1 MPAADEVS
9 RLQRGTDP
17 ECRLFQQIA
26 EQGHYA
32 GRIQPTS
39 TRQGTYAAAPNGVL
53 LASANT
59 NDPKRMADMLRRA
72 LEKWNSMS
80 KEQRVRQDDPRAWAD
95 QLQRPERLY
104 PEGGLVLR
112 VVVRDLP
119 RDADGERPCRPSDWR
134 AEAWNQDFAW
144 FRRDEMLT
152 LVPSDLSVGARGEMA
167 AQVARRFARAHLID
181 TVRGQSPPY
190 GENAVQRAL
199 LRTEALSV
207 TEERVRLRITGE
219 ALVEEE
225 GTWAIKGF
233 QDMNSPE
240 LRKRGV
246 DLKFLGFAEF
256 DRTTRRFVAFDV
268 VALGTRWGGTQYNA
282 RADDLAAAPIGF
294 LLTLAEPTDRVAP
307 ANWWVYAWR

>member
-9 RLQRGTDP
+9 RLQRGTDR
-17 ECRLFQQIA
+17 ECRLFQKIA

-32 GRIQPTS
+32 GRTQPTN

-80 KEQRVRQDDPRAWAD
+80 KAERLSEENPRSWAS

-104 PEGGLVLR
+104 PDGGLVLR

-119 RDADGERPCRPSDWR
+119 REGDQRRPADWR
-134 AEAWNQDFAW
+134 ADAWNQDFAW
-144 FRRDEMLT
+144 FRRGEMLQ
-152 LVPSDLSVGARGEMA
+152 LLPPSLEVGATAALGEA
-167 AQVARRFARAHLID
+167 AARRFARAHLID

-190 GENAVQRAL
+190 GEKAIQRAAL
-199 LRTEALSV
+199 QSEALTV
-207 TEERVRLRITGE
+207 TDERVRLRVTGE
-219 ALVEEE
+219 AFIEEE
-225 GTWAIKGF
+225 GTWAISGF
-233 QDMNSPE
+233 QDMNNPQN
-240 LRKRGV
+240 RKRGV
-246 DLKFLGFAEF
+246 DLKMLGYAEF
-256 DRTTRRFVAFDV
+256 DRRAGRFASFEV

-282 RADDLAAAPIGF
+282 RADDLAPAPIGF
-294 LLTLAEPTDRVAP
+294 LLSLAEPTDRVAP
-307 ANWWVYAWR
+307 ANWWVYGWR

>member
-1 MPAADEVS
+1 MPAADEVN

-32 GRIQPTS
+32 GRTQPTN

-59 NDPKRMADMLRRA
+59 NDPKRMAEMLRRA
-72 LEKWNSMS
+72 LEKWNSIS
-80 KEQRVRQDDPRAWAD
+80 KEQRLRDDDPRAWAG

-104 PEGGLVLR
+104 PDGGLVLR

-119 RDADGERPCRPSDWR
+119 RDGDGERPGRPSDWR

-144 FRRDEMLT
+144 FRREEMLA
-152 LVPSDLSVGARGEMA
+152 LVPNDPRVGARGA
-167 AQVARRFARAHLID
+167 LAPSAARRFARAHLID

-190 GENAVQRAL
+190 GEKAIQRADL
-199 LRTEALSV
+199 QTEALSV
-207 TEERVRLRITGE
+207 TDERVRLRVTGE
-219 ALVEEE
+219 AFIEEE
-225 GTWAIKGF
+225 GTWAISGF
-233 QDMNSPE
+233 QDMNNPE
-240 LRKRGV
+240 RRKRGV
-246 DLKFLGFAEF
+246 ELKFLGFAEF
-256 DRTTRRFVAFDV
+256 DRATGRFVAFDV

-282 RADDLAAAPIGF
+282 RADDLAPAPIGF
-294 LLTLAEPTDRVAP
+294 LLSLAEPTDRVAP
-307 ANWWVYAWR
+307 ANWWVYGWR